1 MTQIGENRRGEGG
14 AGRGIPAYP
23 EVGVLR
29 GKAGCCCWRRW
40 DWDAL
45 SPQEAGLTGTGNNPP
60 FRRGWRE
67 FLAFKRA
74 RFRRRPNIAGEGLEG
89 GSTERRLEQLW
100 RESSTKLSAQRGV
113 CGHGIARD
121 AAVPVPLDT
130 GCILSETAGKRWKE
144 ERGQPASKCCSPLV
158 LSCWSWTS
166 GKSISLAQ
174 VRAQHLDVWERQWL
188 GEGTWKRK
196 S

>member
-1 MTQIGENRRGEGG
+1 MPCLRRRLGSPELATILPSGG
-14 AGRGIPAYP
+14 AGESSWLLKGRGLGEGRILR
-23 EVGVLR
+23 ERDLREGRLR
-29 GKAGCCCWRRW
+29 GDLNNSGEKALRSCLPR
-40 DWDAL
+40 
-45 SPQEAGLTGTGNNPP
+45 
-60 FRRGWRE
+60 
-67 FLAFKRA
+67 
-74 RFRRRPNIAGEGLEG
+74 
-89 GSTERRLEQLW
+89 
-100 RESSTKLSAQRGV
+100 RGV